1 MHLTNHIQS
10 IHREVTYP
18 CDECNYTTTEKGY
31 LRNHIKS
38 THSKAQYPCD
48 KCDYTSKHQ
57 DNLKTH
63 KKSEHQG
70 KENEPTIIEFIKR
83 MESKN

>member
-1 MHLTNHIQS
+1 MRLMLLHNNQNRLPQKPHS
-10 IHREVTYP
+10 
-18 CDECNYTTTEKGY
+18 
-31 LRNHIKS
+31 S